1 MEERIMLL
9 GFALV
14 FIGMI
19 VMMIGSISGV
29 NNKYGGTSSGFAV
42 GGFIGPI
49 PSAGPPTSPCSM
61 S

>member
-1 MEERIMLL
+1 MLL